1 MAQKPVQK
9 ILRIGLFSS
18 GKFIEEKLIHSRK
31 AVTAGSDFKGK
42 SLFILPASKL
52 PASMVIFD
60 VDKEG
65 RYVLKIHRGMTGKVS
80 TGDGSYSV
88 QELVSS
94 GKAKKNGEHYDVVL
108 TPKHYGRVAI
118 GSGEDEIAFL
128 FQFVT
133 PPPPRAKPV
142 LPANMRGGVITG
154 ILASTI
160 LFVTCSIS
168 AVVQVGFIAFLLS
181 RDWPEPKDMEYQLP
195 DRFVS
200 VMVDKKEE
208 ETPEPEPVE
217 TDEGDGPGEAESDE
231 PSNEPAPDPEPKEEK
246 SEPKTA
252 EERAAAEAERRKA
265 LAESVKNK
273 TILGRIGAV
282 SADGNIVDAL
292 ADGAGR
298 TSMED
303 AFANS
308 TGVTTG
314 AAGAEKSGL
323 RTGGSSAADG
333 KGSSVGIGDLGKSS
347 GAKKAAAGVKTGS
360 KSEAKVKARVKDMP
374 EKVVGTGTLDSGSI
388 SSTLKRR
395 MSRIKG
401 CYERHLKKD
410 PSAGGK
416 IIVNFTIGTAGRV
429 TKATA
434 TTDSVGGGVGKCV
447 AGQIQRIKFPRPKG
461 GEVMVNKT
469 WVFEPSQ

>member
-31 AVTAGSDFKGK
+31 PVTAGSDFRKNAQ
-42 SLFILPASKL
+42 FVLPASKL
-52 PASMVIFD
+52 PPSIVIFD

-65 RYVLKIHRGMTGKVS
+65 RYVLKIHKGMSGTVS
-80 TGDGSYSV
+80 TGDGSFKIEDLIA
-88 QELVSS
+88 Q
-94 GKAKKNGEHYDVVL
+94 GRAKRNGDHYDLVL
-108 TPKHYGRVAI
+108 NPKFYGRIAI
-118 GSGEDEIAFL
+118 GTGEEETAFL

-142 LPANMRGGVITG
+142 LPANMRGGIITG

-200 VMVDKKEE
+200 VMMDKEE
-208 ETPEPEPVE
+208 PEPEPEPVE
-217 TDEGDGPGEAESDE
+217 TEEGEGPGEETSEE
-231 PSNEPAPDPEPKEEK
+231 PSPEPAPKEEPKEEDSKPK
-246 SEPKTA
+246 SA
-252 EERAAAEAERRKA
+252 EERAAEEAERRKK
-265 LAESVKNK
+265 LAEQVKNK

-282 SADGNIVDAL
+282 TSDGNIVDAL

-303 AFANS
+303 AFAGS
-308 TGVTTG
+308 TGITTS

-347 GAKKAAAGVKTGS
+347 GAKKAGEGVKTGQ
-360 KSEAKVKARVKDMP
+360 KTEKEVKARVKALP
-374 EKVVGTGTLDSGSI
+374 EKMVGGSLDAASVGDTI
-388 SSTLKRR
+388 KRR
-395 MSRIKG
+395 MRSIQG
-401 CYERHLKKD
+401 CYERQLKKD

-416 IIVNFTIGTAGRV
+416 VIVQFTIGTAGRV
-429 TKATA
+429 TKAVP

-447 AGQIQRIKFPRPKG
+447 AGQIQRIRFPRPKG
-461 GEVMVNKT
+461 GEVIVNKT
-469 WVFEPSQ
+469 FVFEAAQ